1 VLNQIQA
8 IGANM
13 ISAEYSNAGVRMGT
27 FDPLTVD
34 DVRVVREQVPVLLL
48 LLLFLPSTTASGLAT
63 ASNRTFLCWAHSL
76 STNRP

>member
-1 VLNQIQA
+1 VNQIQA

-34 DVRVVREQVPVLLL
+34 DVRVVREQVPSIVAASP
-48 LLLFLPSTTASGLAT
+48 FLALNDRIGIGNGKQTGHS
-63 ASNRTFLCWAHSL
+63 RTG
-76 STNRP
+76 RIP